1 MEIMCNIFNYVNYT
15 MSKLSNI
22 LFLEHTENITRIITT
37 EANDEGHNAQV
48 DH

>member
-1 MEIMCNIFNYVNYT
+1 
-15 MSKLSNI
+15 MSNLSNI
-22 LFLEHTENITRIITT
+22 LFLEPTENITRIITT